1 MQKYFVAVA
10 GNIGVGK
17 SSLTTLLAQRLGW
30 EPFFEPVVE
39 NPYLSDFYADMSA
52 WSFHSQIFFLSRRL
66 HDYDALMRHPTSV
79 LQDRTVYEDAEIFA
93 QNLYRRGFISE
104 RDWASYWDLYRSVSL
119 LLPPPNLVVY
129 LQASVDTLISRI
141 NLRGRDFERTISAQY
156 LAQLN
161 SLYDEWVST
170 FNLCPVLTIAT
181 DDLDFVQYPQHLDI
195 ITSRIEDRLRGKEV
209 VKFGPS
215 KP

>member
-1 MQKYFVAVA
+1 
-10 GNIGVGK
+10 
-17 SSLTTLLAQRLGW
+17 
-30 EPFFEPVVE
+30 
-39 NPYLSDFYADMSA
+39 MSA

-66 HDYDALMRHPTSV
+66 HDDACPLIRHPTSV
-79 LQDRTVYEDAEIFA
+79 LQIERYHEDAEIFA

-129 LQASVDTLISRI
+129 LQASVGTLISRI
-141 NLRGRDFERTISAQY
+141 NQRGRDFERTISADY

-209 VKFGPS
+209 AEIAAPPS
-215 KP
+215 HKTVSLMPTAQPDPAYTREAIQRRLNTLIIGKEIEVRSQVGLD